1 MNNENIHLFNDFTLD
16 LARGCLTRSG
26 EPIHLRPQ
34 TYEVLRYLAANSGR
48 LISKNRLIET
58 VWQGRAVT
66 DGSLGK
72 CIEEIRE
79 ALGVEGRHYVRNV
92 RGRGYIFD
100 LKNGL
105 NEQVALKRSQEVEFV
120 SVVVEETNEP
130 TSASILTRTKER
142 TIPRSK
148 RVVEATLL
156 LLPLV
161 LLPAYLY
168 AVSHS
173 KTPLRI
179 ESVAVIPF
187 SNDSSNPDFDYLSD
201 GMTDTLIS
209 TLTRVT
215 GLSVKSR
222 SAVFRYKGRNV
233 EPQQVASELSVQAVL
248 NGRFAQ
254 HGDDVSLYVSLVDG
268 KTGNEIWGEE
278 YKRKAKDIVFLQSD
292 IANDVS
298 RGLRPNLTSDE
309 REQLKKGATQNN
321 DAYQAYLKARFY
333 WSKPGRSEYLK
344 SREFFQEAI
353 ERDPNYAIAYA
364 GMAHYYGFAA
374 ATGAFPPDE
383 NWPKSESALTKAM
396 AVDDSAAESYNALA
410 GIQLYYHR
418 DWPAAERS
426 FRRGIELNPESA
438 EVHHHYGRCLYLFG
452 RNQEA
457 ISELKRAVEL
467 EPLSLRYQLSLG
479 MALYTVGD
487 HDGALDQLR
496 KTLELEPN
504 YMPAHDWLGNLYEK
518 KNMQR
523 EAIVE
528 WSRALVLGG
537 ESATANLLERT
548 YAASGFDSAVRAL
561 AQTRLQALNES
572 EKKNEYVAAIEYANI
587 YKRLGKKD
595 LAYEWLEKVLQERNR
610 FAYEVRVD
618 PFYEDF
624 RKEARFQNL
633 LRRYGFGP

>member
-1 MNNENIHLFNDFTLD
+1 MTNEIIYLFNDFTLD
-16 LARGCLTRSG
+16 LARGCLTQNG
-26 EPIHLRPQ
+26 APIHLRPQ

-48 LISKNRLIET
+48 LISKDQLIET

-79 ALGVEGRHYVRNV
+79 ALGVEGREYVRNV

-100 LKNGL
+100 TKNGL
-105 NEQVALKRSQEVEFV
+105 NEHVASKRSEEIEFV
-120 SVVVEETNEP
+120 SVVVEETNES
-130 TSASILTRTKER
+130 TNSARRTPER
-142 TIPRSK
+142 QISRSK

-168 AVSHS
+168 GVSRW
-173 KTPLRI
+173 KTPSRI
-179 ESVAVIPF
+179 ESVAVLPL
-187 SNDSSNPDFDYLSD
+187 SNDSGNPEFDYLSD

-209 TLTRVT
+209 TLARIP

-222 SAVFRYKGRNV
+222 SSVLRYKGKNV
-233 EPQQVASELSVQAVL
+233 EPQQVASELKVQAVL
-248 NGRFAQ
+248 NGRVAQ
-254 HGDDVSLYVSLVDG
+254 HGDDVSLYVSLVDA
-268 KTGNEIWGEE
+268 KTGNELWGEQ

-292 IANDVS
+292 VANDVS
-298 RGLRPNLTSDE
+298 RGLHINLTSTE
-309 REQLKKGATQNN
+309 KEQLTKGTTQNN

-333 WSKPGRSEYLK
+333 WSKPGRTEYLK
-344 SREFFQEAI
+344 SRDFFQEAVD
-353 ERDPNYAIAYA
+353 RDPNYAIAFA

-374 ATGAFPPDE
+374 ATGVFPPDE

-396 AVDDSAAESYNALA
+396 AIDDSVAESYNALA

-438 EVHHHYGRCLYLFG
+438 EVHHHYGRCLNLFG
-452 RNQEA
+452 RNEEA
-457 ISELKRAVEL
+457 IRELKRTVEL
-467 EPLSLRYQLSLG
+467 EPLSLRYQLSLAI
-479 MALYTVGD
+479 ALYNIGD
-487 HDGALDQLR
+487 YDQAIDQIR

-504 YMPAHDWLGNLYEK
+504 YAPARDWLGNLYER
-518 KNMQR
+518 KNNQR
-523 EAIVE
+523 EAIAE
-528 WSRALVLGG
+528 WSRALVLSRQS
-537 ESATANLLERT
+537 ETAKLLEQT
-548 YAASGFDSAVRAL
+548 YASSGFDNAVRAL
-561 AQTRLQALNES
+561 AQTRLETLKES
-572 EKKNEYVAAIEYANI
+572 EKQDGYVAAREYVTV

-595 LAYEWLEKVLQERNR
+595 LAYEWLERALQERNR
-610 FAYEVRVD
+610 FAFEVRVD
-618 PFYEDF
+618 PFYDDF

-633 LRRYGFGP
+633 LRRYGFA